1 MLKRKGNPMSLDE
14 CREKLNKIDADMLSL
29 YEERM
34 SVVKEVALY
43 KRQNAMVIEDKS
55 REKTMKDNL
64 SSKINDDV
72 VRKHYM
78 TFLDSVIDSSK
89 AYQRELNE
97 NLKVAYCGEKG
108 AFAYFALQK
117 IFGNVDAIKYDNFKE
132 AYNACKESKTDF
144 AVLPIEN
151 SNNGEVSQVID
162 LLFQGDLVITN
173 VYDMPIDQALLGVNG
188 STVNDIKT
196 VYSHPQ
202 ALAQCREFLERH
214 KIDIV
219 EESSTSKAAKII
231 SDKNDKN
238 IGAIASKEAA
248 ELFGLKV
255 LQEKINGTR
264 DNTTRFAVFSR
275 ALNNSLKGNKTANF
289 ILTFTV
295 KNEAGSLAQALS
307 IISSYGYN
315 LRCLRSRPMKELI
328 WNYYFYVEAVG
339 DVLGS
344 NGTEMLKALSICCD
358 KLKIAGVFTE
368 LS

>member
-1 MLKRKGNPMSLDE
+1 MNIDE
-14 CREKLNKIDADMLSL
+14 CRNKLNVIDDKMLSL
-29 YEERM
+29 FEERM
-34 SVVKEVALY
+34 SVIKDIALY
-43 KRQNAMVIEDKS
+43 KRQNAMNIEDKI
-55 REKTMKDNL
+55 REKALKDNL
-64 SSKINDDV
+64 LSKINDDIL
-72 VRKHYM
+72 RKHYM
-78 TFLDSVIDSSK
+78 TFLNSVIEASK

-97 NLKVAYCGEKG
+97 TLKVAYCGEKG
-108 AFAYFALQK
+108 AFAYFALRK
-117 IFGNVDAIKYDNFKE
+117 LFGNVDNMKYDSFKE
-132 AYNACKESKTDF
+132 AYNSVKDSNNDF
-144 AVLPIEN
+144 VVLPIEN
-151 SNNGEVSQVID
+151 SNIGEVSEIID
-162 LLFQGDLVITN
+162 LLFQGELVITN
-173 VYDMPIDQALLGVNG
+173 MYDMPIDQALLGIDG

-202 ALAQCREFLERH
+202 ALAQCREFLERY

-219 EESSTSKAAKII
+219 EESSTSKAAKLI
-231 SDKNDKN
+231 SDKNDKS

-248 ELFGLKV
+248 ELFGLRV

-275 ALNNSLKGNKTANF
+275 ALNYSLKGDKAANF

-344 NGTEMLKALSICCD
+344 KGMDMLTALSICCD
-358 KLKIAGVFTE
+358 KLKIAGVFKE
-368 LS
+368 SS

>member
-1 MLKRKGNPMSLDE
+1 MNLDE
-14 CREKLNKIDADMLSL
+14 CREKINGIDEKMLSL
-29 YEERM
+29 FEERM
-34 SVVKEVALY
+34 SIVKDVAEY
-43 KRQNAMVIEDKS
+43 KRQNAMNIEDKA
-55 REKTMKDNL
+55 REKVLKDNL
-64 SSKINDDV
+64 STKINDDI
-72 VRKHYM
+72 VRKHYI
-78 TFLDSVIDSSK
+78 TFINSVLDSSK
-89 AYQRELNE
+89 AYQRELNA

-108 AFAYFALQK
+108 AFAYFALNK
-117 IFGNVDAIKYDNFKE
+117 IFGSADAIKYDSFKE
-132 AYNACKESKTDF
+132 AYNSVKDSANDF

-151 SNNGEVSQVID
+151 SNIGEVSQIID
-162 LLFQGDLVITN
+162 LLFQGELVITN
-173 VYDMPIDQALLGVNG
+173 VYDMPIDQALLGIEG

-231 SDKNDKN
+231 SDKKDKN
-238 IGAIASKEAA
+238 IGAIAAKEAA

-275 ALNNSLKGNKTANF
+275 SLNYSLKGDKAANF

-339 DVLGS
+339 DVLGT
-344 NGTEMLKALSICCD
+344 NGTDMLRALSICCD
-358 KLKIAGVFTE
+358 KLKIAGVFKE

>member
-1 MLKRKGNPMSLDE
+1 MNLND
-14 CREKLNKIDADMLSL
+14 CREKLNKIDEQMLSL
-29 YEERM
+29 YEDRM
-34 SVVKEVALY
+34 SIVKEVALY
-43 KRQNAMVIEDKS
+43 KRQNAMNIEDKT
-55 REKTMKDNL
+55 REKNIKDNL
-64 SSKINDDV
+64 SAKISDDII
-72 VRKHYM
+72 RKHYM
-78 TFLDSVIDSSK
+78 TFLNNVLESSK

-117 IFGNVDAIKYDNFKE
+117 IFGNVESIKYDNFKE
-132 AYNACKESKTDF
+132 AYDSCKESINDF

-162 LLFQGDLVITN
+162 LLFQGELVITN
-173 VYDMPIDQALLGVNG
+173 VYDMPIDQALLGINC
-188 STVNDIKT
+188 STVNDIKK

-202 ALAQCREFLERH
+202 ALAQCREFLERY
-214 KIDIV
+214 KIEIV

-238 IGAIASKEAA
+238 IGAIASSDAA
-248 ELFGLKV
+248 KLFGLKI

-275 ALNNSLKGNKTANF
+275 SLNYSLKGNKTANF

-328 WNYYFYVEAVG
+328 WNYYFYVEAIG
-339 DVLGS
+339 DVLS
-344 NGTEMLKALSICCD
+344 ENGKEMLKALSICCD
-358 KLKIAGVFTE
+358 KLKIAGVFME
-368 LS
+368 QI